1 MLFGNADPRDGRS
14 ILASWCPI
22 VVVVRVAG
30 GTLFGRVGVRESL
43 VLRVGYSGTD
53 FTDTSCGKCARKGS
67 TSPSSVPRP
76 SAGSRTCPMRNTC
89 AELEE
94 KYGITYDTI
103 EYLLSDELPAALPEE
118 LLTTGQKNRIRREF
132 HAAMSVA
139 DLNRR
144 NRAAAEVVKNS
155 KYREVPE
162 KHQD

>member
-1 MLFGNADPRDGRS
+1 MGESPRAEADHLSPGQRS
-14 ILASWCPI
+14 TIRRAVQDAIDAHGIEW
-22 VVVVRVAG
+22 A
-30 GTLFGRVGVRESL
+30 
-43 VLRVGYSGTD
+43 
-53 FTDTSCGKCARKGS
+53 
-67 TSPSSVPRP
+67 
-76 SAGSRTCPMRNTC
+76 MRNTC
-89 AELEE
+89 AELEK

-139 DLNRR
+139 DLNGR

-155 KYREVPE
+155 KCREVPE

>member
-1 MLFGNADPRDGRS
+1 MTLMGESPRAEADHLSPGQRS
-14 ILASWCPI
+14 TIRRAIQDAIDAHGIEW
-22 VVVVRVAG
+22 A
-30 GTLFGRVGVRESL
+30 
-43 VLRVGYSGTD
+43 
-53 FTDTSCGKCARKGS
+53 
-67 TSPSSVPRP
+67 
-76 SAGSRTCPMRNTC
+76 MRNTC
-89 AELEE
+89 AELEK

-155 KYREVPE
+155 KCREVLAAAMRGQRPPRRTSHIVGGI
-162 KHQD
+162 KRGGRRLDPFQKTKRSVSD